1 MNLLY
6 IFVYYVR
13 AFYAFLR
20 LRMSN
25 NGDELSNGDKI
36 LMNLSLQTYIDK
48 AVNLNTRVIILTQ
61 YL

>member
-36 LMNLSLQTYIDK
+36 FMNLSLQTYIDK